1 MYFPKHPL
9 SKPKQKTSWHHLMS
23 GSQEDYARTRKS
35 TKKDDKKVQEHR
47 VDYV

>member
-1 MYFPKHPL
+1 
-9 SKPKQKTSWHHLMS
+9 MS

-47 VDYV
+47 VDYVWREISLELFSLEKETNER